1 MLGYLMANCIP
12 HVLQGREGSC
22 WFMANLNLFYASAIG
37 RSILRKAV
45 HKYIVEDLKSN
56 VSRRNFTNT
65 STTKNP
71 FCTKEFS
78 KFNFFKFLYF
88 ALKQAQIISVSGIHL
103 AKNIHKNLRT
113 LNISAGGSSILQI
126 EKLLKRLNVSYCA
139 YSSQAFTHNYSRDC
153 DVILVNNGDNRSTFR
168 KLTGTSGYTLGG
180 VSIHIKWTSG
190 KGHLISGVICDG
202 NYFIVD
208 SEIPNRIPCDWRQ
221 MSNVNQA
228 LYPYYQNNIEVI
240 SYTFQLYF
248 KTNIVNTKSINN
260 INRLFLQNSKT
271 NNLSSE
277 IRKASVLWENYKNAF
292 INGNDPTAVLRASFL
307 VSYMLFKIEFKAL
320 PTSAY
325 LIYNKNQL
333 EENIRSGKL
342 KAIAEGQNAHTMP
355 GLDYKGAWAQP
366 DAFFT
371 NSSKGF
377 AAMML
382 LRRDQ
387 YGKLIKNGIYV
398 DVDSPEYKA
407 AENQMV
413 AEVERIAS
421 NSNIRSAL
429 NRNYRNAFK
438 YTYYGSESKFI
449 GSFFFHSMAMF
460 GWWAFYGFRYS
471 KTARK
476 WVATEHPGSCN
487 VAGLLNMYLF
497 KKSGK
502 LDNLVYIAHGQTSVS
517 KATAINSM
525 TASRAA
531 GGEDVQFCHHGWQV
545 AGEKVLGSAGGATSN
560 MYNYRLR
567 WKQRTLYSHSDA
579 FDVLTL
585 SPIFRATQRLK
596 RQKREPRVKVVNAFL
611 AALNTR
617 VKNFLSSHV
626 LSNLPKGPQ
635 NVEGE
640 MKTSN
645 FIAKRQVGSNNVAR
659 RAAVNNAARR
669 AAANNAARRAAANN
683 AARRAA
689 ANNAARR
696 AAANKAVAAANKAAA
711 NKAAAA
717 AANKAAAAANKAAAA
732 AANKAVANKAAK
744 LKARGEALKL
754 EKEVRQRIKQGN
766 RTTIEQKLYNNDVA
780 KFGKTMAGLMENQ
793 RVMATYG
800 PK

>member
-1 MLGYLMANCIP
+1 MTNCIP
-12 HVLQGREGSC
+12 HVLQGREQTC

-45 HKYIVEDLKSN
+45 HRYIVEELKSN
-56 VSRRNFTNT
+56 VSRRNFTMASN
-65 STTKNP
+65 TKNP

-78 KFNFFKFLYF
+78 KFTFFKFLYF
-88 ALKQAQIISVSGIHL
+88 ALKQTRFTGSGIHL
-103 AKNIHKNLRT
+103 AKNIHKSLRNA
-113 LNISAGGSSILQI
+113 NIARGGHSLQKI
-126 EKLLKRLNVSYCA
+126 EEFLTRLKISYCA
-139 YSSQAFTHNYSRDC
+139 YSAQAFTHNYSRDC
-153 DVILVNNGDNRSTFR
+153 DVILVNNGANSTFR
-168 KLTGTSGYTLGG
+168 TMTGTTGYTLGG
-180 VSIHIKWTSG
+180 VSINILWISGGGHIV
-190 KGHLISGVICDG
+190 SGVICDG

-208 SEIPNRIPCDWRQ
+208 SEIPNRVPCDWRQ
-221 MSNVNQA
+221 ASNVKQA
-228 LYPYYQNNIEVI
+228 LNVYYQNNIRTVG
-240 SYTFQLYF
+240 YTFQVYF

-277 IRKASVLWENYKNAF
+277 IRKAAVLWENYKNAF
-292 INGNDPTAVLRASFL
+292 INGNDATAVLRASFL
-307 VSYMLFKIEFKAL
+307 VSYMLFKIEFKAI
-320 PTSAY
+320 PDSAY
-325 LIYNKNQL
+325 MFYNKSQL
-333 EENIRSGKL
+333 EENLRSGKL
-342 KAIAEGQNAHTMP
+342 KAITEGQNAHTMP

-387 YGKLIKNGIYV
+387 YGKLLKKGIYV

-421 NSNIRSAL
+421 NSNITSAL
-429 NRNYRNAFK
+429 TSNYKNAFK
-438 YTYYGSESKFI
+438 YTYYGPESKFI

-460 GWWAFYGFRYS
+460 GWWAFYGFRYT

-476 WVATEHPGSCN
+476 WIATEHPGSCN

-497 KKSGK
+497 KKTGK

-525 TASRAA
+525 TATRAA
-531 GGEDVQFCHHGWQV
+531 GGEDVQFCHHGWQI
-545 AGEKVLGSAGGATSN
+545 AGEKALGLAGGAITN
-560 MYNYRLR
+560 GRMR

-585 SPIFRATQRLK
+585 SPIFRATQRLR

-611 AALNTR
+611 AAINTR

-626 LSNLPKGPQ
+626 LSNLPRGPQ

-640 MKTSN
+640 MKTTN
-645 FIAKRQVGSNNVAR
+645 FIAKRQTVP
-659 RAAVNNAARR
+659 NNASRQAANNAARVKAAANAKTAANQTARR
-669 AAANNAARRAAANN
+669 AAANQTARRSVLPRSAPQGSLENRQKARLAV
-683 AARRAA
+683 AKQTERRAREA
-689 ANNAARR
+689 ESMRR
-696 AAANKAVAAANKAAA
+696 S
-711 NKAAAA
+711 
-717 AANKAAAAANKAAAA
+717 
-732 AANKAVANKAAK
+732 
-744 LKARGEALKL
+744 ALML
-754 EKEVRQRIKQGN
+754 GL
-766 RTTIEQKLYNNDVA
+766 RT
-780 KFGKTMAGLMENQ
+780 
-793 RVMATYG
+793 
-800 PK
+800 

>member
-1 MLGYLMANCIP
+1 
-12 HVLQGREGSC
+12 V
-22 WFMANLNLFYASAIG
+22 
-37 RSILRKAV
+37 
-45 HKYIVEDLKSN
+45 
-56 VSRRNFTNT
+56 
-65 STTKNP
+65 
-71 FCTKEFS
+71 KE
-78 KFNFFKFLYF
+78 
-88 ALKQAQIISVSGIHL
+88 AL
-103 AKNIHKNLRT
+103 NIHYPN
-113 LNISAGGSSILQI
+113 
-126 EKLLKRLNVSYCA
+126 NVKS
-139 YSSQAFTHNYSRDC
+139 
-153 DVILVNNGDNRSTFR
+153 V
-168 KLTGTSGYTLGG
+168 
-180 VSIHIKWTSG
+180 
-190 KGHLISGVICDG
+190 
-202 NYFIVD
+202 
-208 SEIPNRIPCDWRQ
+208 
-221 MSNVNQA
+221 
-228 LYPYYQNNIEVI
+228 
-240 SYTFQLYF
+240 SYTFQVYF
-248 KTNIVNTKSINN
+248 KNNIVNTKSINN

-277 IRKASVLWENYKNAF
+277 IRKAAVLWGNYKNAF

-325 LIYNKNQL
+325 LIYNTKNQL
-333 EENIRSGKL
+333 EENIRLGKL
-342 KAIAEGQNAHTMP
+342 KAIAEGQNAHTIP

-366 DAFFT
+366 DPFFT

-387 YGKLIKNGIYV
+387 YAKLIKNGIYV

-421 NSNIRSAL
+421 NSNITSAL
-429 NRNYRNAFK
+429 SRNYRNAFK
-438 YTYYGSESKFI
+438 YTYYGPESKFI

-471 KTARK
+471 KTAKK
-476 WVATEHPGSCN
+476 WVVTEHPGSCN

-545 AGEKVLGSAGGATSN
+545 AGEKVLGVAGGATTN
-560 MYNYRLR
+560 MYSGRMR

-640 MKTSN
+640 MKITN
-645 FIAKRQVGSNNVAR
+645 FIAKRQAVPNNAAR

-669 AAANNAARRAAANN
+669 AAAKATANKAAANKAAANKAAANKAAANKAAANKAAANN

-689 ANNAARR
+689 ANRETQKSLPPRTKYQQNLYTRELRQYGLRLATARDQMRR
-696 AAANKAVAAANKAAA
+696 APKYTGNHSNLSVPNNNK
-711 NKAAAA
+711 
-717 AANKAAAAANKAAAA
+717 
-732 AANKAVANKAAK
+732 
-744 LKARGEALKL
+744 
-754 EKEVRQRIKQGN
+754 
-766 RTTIEQKLYNNDVA
+766 
-780 KFGKTMAGLMENQ
+780 
-793 RVMATYG
+793 
-800 PK
+800 